1 MNPRIPRLFQNR
13 REIKDKEHYRRKDKN
28 LQLQTNNM
36 LPITIKQEF
45 KTIPQFQY
53 KEDVLASNEAMH

>member
-36 LPITIKQEF
+36 LPITIKKTF

-53 KEDVLASNEAMH
+53 KEDFLASNEAMQ